1 IRGQTDSEYLFHT
14 VLALLHD
21 AGQLDNPDVNEAQAL
36 PAISAAVT
44 LVERLAAEVGSNDNG
59 LSFIL
64 TNGRSMYALRHGAPM
79 TYVERQGLHDPPEDY
94 SPPPTG
100 STQLRYIM
108 VVGGLDEDQVGYE
121 DLPDRTVAVIDRGLG
136 VKVHP
141 L

>member
-1 IRGQTDSEYLFHT
+1 
-14 VLALLHD
+14 
-21 AGQLDNPDVNEAQAL
+21 
-36 PAISAAVT
+36 
-44 LVERLAAEVGSNDNG
+44 
-59 LSFIL
+59 
-64 TNGRSMYALRHGAPM
+64 M